1 MHAAFVQAF
10 NAWDPDAAT
19 ALYEA
24 DAVMIYG
31 PGAQARGSAAIR
43 GAYAHYFKMRPK
55 MEVTTG
61 LILEVGDIALVSAK
75 WKVRG
80 HAPDGTPIR
89 QEGCAAEV
97 MRRQSDGTW
106 LFLIDNPLA

>member
-1 MHAAFVQAF
+1 MHATFVQAF
-10 NAWDPDAAT
+10 NAWDADAAT

-24 DAVMIYG
+24 DAVMVYG

-43 GAYAHYFKMRPK
+43 SAYTHYFKMRPK

-61 LILEVGDIALVSAK
+61 SILQVRDVALVSAK

-80 HAPDGTPIR
+80 IAPDGTPIR
-89 QEGCAAEV
+89 QEGSAAEV
-97 MRRQSDGTW
+97 LRQQADGSW
-106 LFLIDNPLA
+106 LFLVDNPLA